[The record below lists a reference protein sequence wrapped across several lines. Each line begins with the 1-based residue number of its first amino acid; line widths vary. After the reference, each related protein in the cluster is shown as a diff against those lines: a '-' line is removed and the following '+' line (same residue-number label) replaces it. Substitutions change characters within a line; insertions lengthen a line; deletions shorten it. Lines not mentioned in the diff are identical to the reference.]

1 MLETID
7 SYIYT
12 GISFSTFSFDE
23 ASLLCVK
30 YALSKFRKKKYRTLL
45 KDALIDAAVFYPD
58 EGQIQYFLHGTLKAL
73 RDATLLLGTNKKE
86 IRLAEKFL
94 GREVPYSRAFKIID
108 LSSEIRMKKACFIV
122 QNREEKHRY
131 RYVIDYFDRYAVLDL
146 ETVRKG
152 IVERTDSETFLDE
165 IKIRILQDND
175 SEVFFVSAGI
185 LSNMVADFLFSLNK
199 IAIHL

>member
-152 IVERTDSETFLDE
+152 IIERTDSETFLDE

>member
-58 EGQIQYFLHGTLKAL
+58 EGQIQYFLHGTLEAL

-122 QNREEKHRY
+122 RNREEAHRY

-152 IVERTDSETFLDE
+152 IIERTDSETFLDE

>member
-73 RDATLLLGTNKKE
+73 RDATLLLGTDKKE

>member
-30 YALSKFRKKKYRTLL
+30 YALSKFRKKKYRILL

-122 QNREEKHRY
+122 QNREGKHRY

-185 LSNMVADFLFSLNK
+185 LSNMVSDFLFSLNK

>member
-30 YALSKFRKKKYRTLL
+30 YALSKFRKKKYRILL

-185 LSNMVADFLFSLNK
+185 LSNMVSDFLFSLNK

>member
-23 ASLLCVK
+23 ASLLCAK

-122 QNREEKHRY
+122 QNREEKNRY

>member
-30 YALSKFRKKKYRTLL
+30 YALSKFRKKKYRILL

>member
-185 LSNMVADFLFSLNK
+185 LSNMVADFLFSLNE

>member
-30 YALSKFRKKKYRTLL
+30 YALSKFRKKKYRILL

-58 EGQIQYFLHGTLKAL
+58 EGQIRYFLHGTLKAL

-185 LSNMVADFLFSLNK
+185 LSNMVSDFLFSLNK

>member
-30 YALSKFRKKKYRTLL
+30 YTLSKFRKKKYRTLL

-73 RDATLLLGTNKKE
+73 RDATLLLGTDKKE

-122 QNREEKHRY
+122 RNREETHRY

-146 ETVRKG
+146 ETVREG
-152 IVERTDSETFLDE
+152 IIERTDSETFLDE

>member
-30 YALSKFRKKKYRTLL
+30 YALSKFRKKKYRILL

-199 IAIHL
+199 IAIYL